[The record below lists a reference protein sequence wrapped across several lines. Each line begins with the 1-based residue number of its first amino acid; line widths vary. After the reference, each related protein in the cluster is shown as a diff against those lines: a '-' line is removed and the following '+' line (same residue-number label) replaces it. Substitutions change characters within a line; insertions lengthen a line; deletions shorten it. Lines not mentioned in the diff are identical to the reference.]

1 MSRCRSRTGD
11 TPETEA
17 LDLRPDTSIAS
28 MKKRILIV
36 EDDRALARVL
46 ADNLTFAG
54 YEVEHLDDGAD
65 VVSKVRSFSPDL
77 VLLDV
82 MLPGKDGFGLLGLIR
97 QGGRTP
103 VIMLTARD
111 QKTDKLKGLELGAD
125 DYVTKPFDFEELQ
138 ARIRA
143 VLRRARRMVTRIT
156 VGEAIIDFENFKAM
170 RGRHDLRLSRR
181 EFDLLLYL
189 AEREG
194 GVVPRSELLREV
206 WGFPE
211 EPATRAVDY
220 AIRRLRRKIETDPH
234 HPRHIHTVHGDGYC
248 LTLEAGR

>member
-1 MSRCRSRTGD
+1 MNRQ
-11 TPETEA
+11 
-17 LDLRPDTSIAS
+17 
-28 MKKRILIV
+28 RILIV

-46 ADNLTFAG
+46 SDNLSFSG
-54 YEVEHLDDGAD
+54 FDVDWVDDGAE
-65 VVSKVRSFSPDL
+65 VLNKVRATSPDL

-82 MLPGKDGFGLLGLIR
+82 MLPGRDGFNLCGLIR

-111 QKTDKLKGLELGAD
+111 QKIDKLKGLELGAD
-125 DYVTKPFDFEELQ
+125 DYITKPFDFEELQ

-143 VLRRARRMVTRIT
+143 VLRRARRSATRIT
-156 VGEAIIDFENFKAM
+156 IGDAVIDFIAFTATR
-170 RGRHDLRLSRR
+170 RGLDLRLSRR
-181 EFDLLLYL
+181 EFDLLGYL

-194 GVVPRSELLREV
+194 RIVQRDELLREI

-220 AIRRLRRKIETDPH
+220 AIRRLRRKLEVDPH
-234 HPRHIHTVHGDGYC
+234 NPRHIHTVHGNGYS
-248 LTLEAGR
+248 LTLSQSR

>member
-1 MSRCRSRTGD
+1 MS
-11 TPETEA
+11 
-17 LDLRPDTSIAS
+17 
-28 MKKRILIV
+28 RILIV
-36 EDDRALARVL
+36 EDEEHIADGLRYNLIAEGHEATVASDGESAL
-46 ADNLTFAG
+46 NLLLGQRQAFDAI
-54 YEVEHLDDGAD
+54 
-65 VVSKVRSFSPDL
+65 
-77 VLLDV
+77 LLDV

-111 QKTDKLKGLELGAD
+111 QKVDKLKGLELGAD

-143 VLRRARRMVTRIT
+143 VLRRARRLVVRIT
-156 VGEAIIDFENFKAM
+156 IGESVVDFAAFTATRN
-170 RGRHDLRLSRR
+170 RTDLRLSRR
-181 EFDLLLYL
+181 EFDLLSYL

-194 GVVPRSELLREV
+194 SVVPRSELLREV

-220 AIRRLRRKIETDPH
+220 AIRRLRRKIEPDPH

-248 LTLEAGR
+248 LTLTASS

>member
-1 MSRCRSRTGD
+1 
-11 TPETEA
+11 
-17 LDLRPDTSIAS
+17 

-46 ADNLTFAG
+46 ADNLRFAG
-54 YEVEHLDDGAD
+54 YDVSHLDDGAE
-65 VVSKVRSFSPDL
+65 VVSKVRTFAPDL

-82 MLPGKDGFGLLGLIR
+82 MLPGKDGFSLLGLIR

-111 QKTDKLKGLELGAD
+111 QKPDKLAGLELGAD

-138 ARIRA
+138 ARMRA
-143 VLRRARRMVTRIT
+143 VLRRARRMVVRI
-156 VGEAIIDFENFKAM
+156 VLGEAEIDFETFKATR
-170 RGRHDLRLSRR
+170 RGRDLKLSRR

-194 GVVPRSELLREV
+194 AVVPRSELLREV

-220 AIRRLRRKIETDPH
+220 AIRRLRLKIEPDPRQ
-234 HPRHIHTVHGDGYC
+234 PRHIHTVHGDGYS
-248 LTLEAGR
+248 LTLTSS

>member
-1 MSRCRSRTGD
+1 MNRQ
-11 TPETEA
+11 
-17 LDLRPDTSIAS
+17 
-28 MKKRILIV
+28 RILIV

-46 ADNLTFAG
+46 SDNLSFSG
-54 YEVEHLDDGAD
+54 FDVDWVDDGAE
-65 VVSKVRSFSPDL
+65 VLNKVRATSPDL
-77 VLLDV
+77 VLLDL
-82 MLPGKDGFGLLGLIR
+82 MLPGRDGFNLCGLIR

-111 QKTDKLKGLELGAD
+111 QKVDKLKGLELGAD

-143 VLRRARRMVTRIT
+143 VLRRARRSATRINI
-156 VGEAIIDFENFKAM
+156 GEAVIDFVAFTAT
-170 RGRHDLRLSRR
+170 RGGLDLRLSRR
-181 EFDLLLYL
+181 EFDLLGYL

-194 GVVPRSELLREV
+194 RIVQRDELLREI

-220 AIRRLRRKIETDPH
+220 AIRRLRRKLEADPH
-234 HPRHIHTVHGDGYC
+234 NPRHIHTVHGNGYS
-248 LTLEAGR
+248 LTLTQSR

>member
-1 MSRCRSRTGD
+1 
-11 TPETEA
+11 
-17 LDLRPDTSIAS
+17 
-28 MKKRILIV
+28 MKKRILVV

-46 ADNLTFAG
+46 TDNLRFAG
-54 YEVEHLDDGAD
+54 YEVAHLDDGAE
-65 VVSKVRSFSPDL
+65 VIAKVRSFAPDL

-82 MLPGKDGFGLLGLIR
+82 MLPGKDGFSLLGLIR

-111 QKTDKLKGLELGAD
+111 QKSDKLAGLERGAD

-143 VLRRARRMVTRIT
+143 VLRRARKMVVRIT
-156 VGEAIIDFENFKAM
+156 LGAAEIDFEAFKAT
-170 RGRHDLRLSRR
+170 RDGKDLKLSRR

-194 GVVPRSELLREV
+194 AVVPRSELLREV

-211 EPATRAVDY
+211 EPSTRAVDY
-220 AIRRLRRKIETDPH
+220 AIRRLRVKIERDPH
-234 HPRHIHTVHGDGYC
+234 NPRHIHTVHGDGYSV
-248 LTLEAGR
+248 TLGSSA

>member
-1 MSRCRSRTGD
+1 
-11 TPETEA
+11 
-17 LDLRPDTSIAS
+17 

-36 EDDRALARVL
+36 EDDHALARVL
-46 ADNLTFAG
+46 ADNLRFAG
-54 YEVEHLDDGAD
+54 FEVEHVDDGAE
-65 VVSKVRSFSPDL
+65 VVSRLRAMAPDL

-103 VIMLTARD
+103 VIMLSARD
-111 QKTDKLKGLELGAD
+111 QQVDKLKGLELGAD

-143 VLRRARRMVTRIT
+143 VLRRARRLVVQIT
-156 VGEAIIDFENFKAM
+156 IGDTIVDFEAFTAT
-170 RGRHDLRLSRR
+170 RDGVDLRLSRR

-194 GVVPRSELLREV
+194 SVVPRSELLREV

-211 EPATRAVDY
+211 EPSTRAVDY
-220 AIRRLRRKIETDPH
+220 AIRRLRRKIERDPH
-234 HPRHIHTVHGDGYC
+234 HPRHIHTVHGDGYS
-248 LTLEAGR
+248 LTLTARD